1 MKTRSGLCLE
11 THKRTSSI
19 LGTKDMTF
27 DKSRLGTNSLLAL
40 ARDPWLTDKYVTS
53 KGILIKLL
61 LVVEKKL
68 VVGFFRSFLWDT
80 IVGMFILMV

>member
-1 MKTRSGLCLE
+1 MMKTRSGLCLE

-19 LGTKDMTF
+19 LGTKHMTF
-27 DKSRLGTNSLLAL
+27 DKSRLGTNSLLTL
-40 ARDPWLTDKYVTS
+40 ARDPWLADKYVTS

-80 IVGMFILMV
+80 IVGM